1 MNRIIY
7 CKIDYEKEI
16 LFGIETIN
24 FQREKFQQNYFLCCA
39 LHSWSLLLSFLNSL
53 NQYFQS
59 TLNLFFHTISLVHD
73 DRVTEVFVWIE
84 GRPCLLLSSCWY
96 RGFPLWPVSL
106 AEGGYNVSILGRLY
120 FLEFFILD
128 IDILYTIFLPT
139 CILQVQTSCLGSFL
153 MILWWLIPMS
163 KMIFLL
169 PSHYFSQLIFLLRQ
183 GFVEVAGGA
192 VLEAECGAVVTDR
205 FL

>member
-1 MNRIIY
+1 MNKFIY
-7 CKIDYEKEI
+7 HEIDYEKNI

-24 FQREKFQQNYFLCCA
+24 FQQGKFQQKYLLCCA

-53 NQYFQS
+53 NQYFLY
-59 TLNLFFHTISLVHD
+59 TLNLFFHTRSLVHD

-120 FLEFFILD
+120 FLEFFNLD
-128 IDILYTIFLPT
+128 IDILYKT
-139 CILQVQTSCLGSFL
+139 
-153 MILWWLIPMS
+153 
-163 KMIFLL
+163 FLL
-169 PSHYFSQLIFLLRQ
+169 AYLHFLL
-183 GFVEVAGGA
+183 VKSALA
-192 VLEAECGAVVTDR
+192 LSINK
-205 FL
+205 LLL

>member
-1 MNRIIY
+1 MNKFIY
-7 CKIDYEKEI
+7 NEIDYENNI

-24 FQREKFQQNYFLCCA
+24 FQQGKFQQKYLLCCA

-59 TLNLFFHTISLVHD
+59 TLNLFFHTRSLVHD
-73 DRVTEVFVWIE
+73 DRVTDWGQVFVWIE

-120 FLEFFILD
+120 FLEFFNLD
-128 IDILYTIFLPT
+128 IDILYKT
-139 CILQVQTSCLGSFL
+139 
-153 MILWWLIPMS
+153 
-163 KMIFLL
+163 FLL
-169 PSHYFSQLIFLLRQ
+169 AYLHFLL
-183 GFVEVAGGA
+183 VKSALA
-192 VLEAECGAVVTDR
+192 LSINK
-205 FL
+205 LLL